1 MSEDEL
7 NKLSKNC
14 FLSGFT
20 KEQTD
25 DAITKFK
32 SLLSKV
38 HKSVTTF
45 NYNSN
50 NVPCIILTERRFS
63 EIMDKIAGR
72 PVSVDTN
79 LNILQNAMGNVF
91 VEISLDFSNSD
102 IHEEILLYANES
114 LDFFESLAKTSMLAL
129 SSPHSQV
136 GQENVFMIQLPKPER
151 ATNAL
156 DVIRRGLKAGENPPI

>member
-1 MSEDEL
+1 MSDDE
-7 NKLSKNC
+7 
-14 FLSGFT
+14 
-20 KEQTD
+20 
-25 DAITKFK
+25 ITK
-32 SLLSKV
+32 LLEKV
-38 HKSVTTF
+38 HNSITVF

-63 EIMDKIAGR
+63 EIMNAIAGK

-79 LNILQNAMGNVF
+79 LNILQNGVGNVF
-91 VEISLDFSNSD
+91 VEVTLDFSDGD
-102 IHEEILLYANES
+102 IHEKILLYANES

-136 GQENVFMIQLPKPER
+136 GQENVFMIQLPRPEK

-156 DVIRRGLKAGENPPI
+156 DVIKRGLKAKEDTLN

>member
-1 MSEDEL
+1 MSDDEL
-7 NKLSKNC
+7 NKLR
-14 FLSGFT
+14 
-20 KEQTD
+20 
-25 DAITKFK
+25 A
-32 SLLSKV
+32 KV
-38 HKSVTTF
+38 HKSITVF

-63 EIMDKIAGR
+63 EIMNKIAGR

-79 LNILQNAMGNVF
+79 LNILQNGMGNVF
-91 VEISLDFSNSD
+91 VEITLDFSDGD
-102 IHEEILLYANES
+102 IHEKILLYANES

-136 GQENVFMIQLPKPER
+136 SQENVFMIQLPKPEK

-156 DVIRRGLKAGENPPI
+156 DVIKRGLKAGETSPE